1 MANAL
6 TAVRLALALPVA
18 VALARPELL
27 APGVVA
33 FVIGLAIVTDF
44 LDGPVARTHVLDAG
58 DEFDKLPEADR
69 APIAVPASPPADRPC
84 ERDRPSDGGLDGT
97 ADD

>member
-33 FVIGLAIVTDF
+33 LLIGLGLFTILMFET
-44 LDGPVARTHVLDAG
+44 RRY
-58 DEFDKLPEADR
+58 R
-69 APIAVPASPPADRPC
+69 AWR
-84 ERDRPSDGGLDGT
+84 GGS
-97 ADD
+97 